1 MTAYLFAT
9 VSMKKYGIK
18 QLFYCKAF
26 FLLPPNKTAAA
37 NKSTEEEIEELR
49 KEIKVVFDE
58 ICGKNTT
65 DSHTF

>member
-1 MTAYLFAT
+1 MEYPFAT

-37 NKSTEEEIEELR
+37 SKSTYPKKYYVCLPM
-49 KEIKVVFDE
+49 
-58 ICGKNTT
+58 NN
-65 DSHTF
+65 